1 MEREREM
8 FEERKHCTLCVHCRV
23 VIWQAYIHT
32 WLASIMGIVSSSLR
46 ARLQNF
52 QSHAL
57 MGKLLS
63 ALAKLLPFP
72 TKTLESLKNH
82 LIRQELRRR
91 QQPQRLPLS
100 WLDPGMLSLTKTA
113 ITGQCV
119 TAKLKDLFK
128 SDCHLVDSQYYIR
141 QDKLHGIGRLYAM

>member
-1 MEREREM
+1 MLVPNDCVCGCCFCCRSGLLLSQKGEKLSNMEREREM

-91 QQPQRLPLS
+91 QQPQRLS

-113 ITGQCV
+113 ITG
-119 TAKLKDLFK
+119 
-128 SDCHLVDSQYYIR
+128 
-141 QDKLHGIGRLYAM
+141 

>member
-1 MEREREM
+1 M

-113 ITGQCV
+113 ITG
-119 TAKLKDLFK
+119 
-128 SDCHLVDSQYYIR
+128 
-141 QDKLHGIGRLYAM
+141 